1 MGIHRL
7 NRHQFH
13 LKNLCDP
20 ARLPHRC
27 LEQRWVE
34 PRFRYFEPALREGYH
49 LDCLRT
55 NSKDGGWLYHAS
67 HSVFPLVRF
76 ALIHV
81 SFILVRCVFSNR
93 RCVLT
98 RDPFFSAKLSTLE
111 SFCPPCAC
119 VPRCETSVCLSA
131 VSTSSHQQTSR
142 GAASRP
148 SNLHSLLSLA
158 IWRGVTR

>member
-20 ARLPHRC
+20 ARLPHDA
-27 LEQRWVE
+27 QG
-34 PRFRYFEPALREGYH
+34 PRRVASFSKNFGPVSLEGYH
-49 LDCLRT
+49 LGCLGI
-55 NSKDGGWLYHAS
+55 NSKDGGWLYRAS

-98 RDPFFSAKLSTLE
+98 RDLFLRTTLYLRVLL
-111 SFCPPCAC
+111 P
-119 VPRCETSVCLSA
+119 TVCLRAEVRDIGLSICSLHFLS
-131 VSTSSHQQTSR
+131 STNESR
-142 GAASRP
+142 CCKK
-148 SNLHSLLSLA
+148 
-158 IWRGVTR
+158 TF